1 MQQILDFAPLVVFL
15 VAYYLKGMYF
25 ATAALMIAMLL
36 LLVADKLLLGR
47 VPTMHWVSAVL
58 VLLFGAATLLLQD
71 QRFIQW
77 KPTIFFW
84 LVSVALLGSRWI
96 GERPLVERMLA
107 PALGADARLP
117 RETWQRINLLWV
129 GFYAALGV
137 LNIAVAFNAPERT
150 WVNFKVFGL
159 TALTFV
165 FIVAQ
170 LPWILKRAHPA

>member
-15 VAYYLKGMYF
+15 AGYYLKGMYV
-25 ATAALMIAMLL
+25 ATGALMVAMVLL
-36 LLVADKLLLGR
+36 LAVDWLLLRR
-47 VPTMHWVSAVL
+47 VPTMHWVSALL
-58 VLLFGAATLLLQD
+58 VLLFGTATLLLHD

-77 KPTIFFW
+77 KPTVFFW
-84 LVSVALLGSRWI
+84 LVSLALLGSRWI

-117 RETWQRINLLWV
+117 RRTWQGINLLWV
-129 GFYAALGV
+129 AFYAVLGV
-137 LNIAVAFNAPERT
+137 LNIVVAFNASEKA

-165 FIVAQ
+165 FIAAQ
-170 LPWILKRAHPA
+170 LPWMLKRARAA